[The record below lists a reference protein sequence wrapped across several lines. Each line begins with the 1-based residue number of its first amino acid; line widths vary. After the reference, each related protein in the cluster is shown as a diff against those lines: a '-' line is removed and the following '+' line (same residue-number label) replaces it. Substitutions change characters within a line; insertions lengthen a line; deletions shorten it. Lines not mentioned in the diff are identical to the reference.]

1 LDQCKNKSKIQKII
15 QKKQYIVIFLLN
27 SLVFLGCTA
36 DKSALKVHQKPL
48 DPRLERGKNVKI
60 YYSEKGLLQVMI
72 KAPLVNRAHD
82 LKEPYTE
89 MPSGVNVVFY
99 DGIGMISSTLTAE
112 YGKNEEK
119 KELMFAKGNVKLS
132 NIKNENL
139 YAEEL
144 YWNQKTKKIY
154 SEKFVKIITPDETIY
169 GQGFESNEDFS
180 NYSIKKIKGVI
191 SSDKLKKE

>member
-1 LDQCKNKSKIQKII
+1 MI
-15 QKKQYIVIFLLN
+15 
-27 SLVFLGCTA
+27 TA
-36 DKSALKVHQKPL
+36 PV
-48 DPRLERGKNVKI
+48 
-60 YYSEKGLLQVMI
+60 
-72 KAPLVNRAHD
+72 VNRLHD
-82 LKEPYTE
+82 SKDPYTE
-89 MPSGVNVVFY
+89 MPSGVNIVFY
-99 DGIGMISSTLTAE
+99 DRMAMVSSTLSAE

-119 KELMFAKGNVKLS
+119 KELMYARGNVKLS
-132 NIKNENL
+132 NIKDENL

-154 SEKFVKIITPDETIY
+154 SDKFVKIITPKETIY

>member
-1 LDQCKNKSKIQKII
+1 M
-15 QKKQYIVIFLLN
+15 
-27 SLVFLGCTA
+27 

-60 YYSEKGLLQVMI
+60 YYSEKGILQVMI
-72 KAPLVNRAHD
+72 KASRVNRHHD

-119 KELMFAKGNVKLS
+119 KELMFAKGNVNLS

>member
-1 LDQCKNKSKIQKII
+1 ML
-15 QKKQYIVIFLLN
+15 
-27 SLVFLGCTA
+27 LGCTA

-48 DPRLERGKNVKI
+48 DPGLERGKNVKI
-60 YYSEKGLLQVMI
+60 YYSEKGILQVMI
-72 KAPLVNRAHD
+72 KAPLVNRYHG

-89 MPSGVNVVFY
+89 MPLGVSVVFY
-99 DGIGMISSTLTAE
+99 DGIGMISSTLT
-112 YGKNEEK
+112 
-119 KELMFAKGNVKLS
+119 FAKGNVKLS

>member
-1 LDQCKNKSKIQKII
+1 MI
-15 QKKQYIVIFLLN
+15 
-27 SLVFLGCTA
+27 GCNA
-36 DKSALKVHQKPL
+36 DKSALKKYQNTL
-48 DPRLERGKNVKI
+48 DPRLEKGKNVKI

-72 KAPLVNRAHD
+72 TAPLVKRFHD
-82 LKEPYTE
+82 SKEPYSE
-89 MPSGVNVVFY
+89 MPSGINVVFY
-99 DGIGMISSTLTAE
+99 DASGVISSTLTAE

-119 KELMFAKGNVKLS
+119 KEIMYAKGNVKLS
-132 NIKNENL
+132 NVKDENL

-154 SEKFVKIITPDETIY
+154 SDKFVKIITPEESIY

-180 NYSIKKIKGVI
+180 NYAIKKISGVI